1 MGQYDDL
8 YNYDQNSPYNGTG
21 QYDPFVDLGNSGN
34 PTYIPPVPTNPL
46 FIPPSYIADSEKSLT
61 INLIAEDDNQ
71 IGEFFEDGVSKGFG
85 NSINIT
91 YSPSTTFGSK
101 RVYTFESLNVK
112 SLYYYEV
119 EIVSKYKDTLIIAE
133 TIRPAF
139 DPTILPVANMVAF
152 GNYYDF
158 NYTYNI
164 AESISAIQYQYDE
177 QLIVKKYVW
186 NGNTYQQDSTIPYDR
201 VYGAY
206 TLNFETQPTPNVTP
220 VISDNQTIN
229 YEVAFTS
236 NFSNELGD
244 LVQLN
249 YQIFYKDS
257 VVDSDT
263 ITLLDGNTDNKQL
276 ENSIIKDAEI
286 AFTINSNI
294 PNGYSV
300 LNYYYTT
307 KVNALTQQ
315 YGDYS
320 KWNTALNS
328 FKIPA
333 NILSSGGIAVA
344 IVLEKEIKFEEPSIT
359 LNQIQYDIRV
369 KESDTEKITIIP
381 FLTQNADY
389 VLVYLSPE
397 KTLRVP
403 ASDKQ
408 VSIYFEK
415 DFNKVY
421 GSKKI
426 IVVPYS
432 DNYGS
437 GERVE
442 CILTYTSINDYPSI
456 TEITYAENIDIPS
469 FSDGNIDYT
478 VAYSSFAASSVDI
491 FLKLRDNSITPL
503 FQNQPE
509 NGNVNINLKK
519 LRDTYP
525 NWVGSNSITL
535 IIRPYNNS
543 GIEPLV
549 GNDYEVTTNLIFSN
563 FEIDETILEKVI
575 YDAFAQSLSIIEPE
589 SESKYLTHLANF
601 NNNEQIIISSWE
613 TDDFTLS
620 KKSEDNLGNV
630 IVKTDDIVNSII
642 LKLYT
647 PLPANVS
654 ENSTFWITK
663 LMSNPLIET
672 IVLTEQDDLKC
683 PPLKGPNFNIE
694 VDFVKGQSTNF
705 ESLDNIIF
713 SAETTTSEKLVA
725 TYLSSSFVDTDDLNI
740 EYISGSDAE
749 NGYLWNNF
757 VHFSSAKER
766 VDNFVYKVQLIEL
779 YENLALSA
787 STDLLDTGFINSP
800 ASVQELERQKS
811 KKSQLINGFDGFEKT
826 LFNSSSYSLYNS
838 SSITWPYSA
847 SVRVDSSSP
856 LVTNDYGT
864 GWYDTIITLAENFD
878 NNNQNWVQNNI
889 PQYIVNDGNNA
900 SLLLFLSMVGQH
912 FDNIYYHTKS
922 IEKSR
927 GLGYKSKNGI
937 SDKLLFDTLKSLS
950 WDAKNLSAD
959 SSLWNYTFGVDS
971 NSNVKETNP
980 AKQRTNEVWRRII
993 NNLPYLL
1000 KHKGS
1005 RRGIYAL
1012 LSCYG
1017 IPSSNLS
1024 ILEFGGPEINDESK
1038 GKLIT
1043 DVVTTVLNMNSG
1055 SSIELEWKNTDTNRK
1070 PDTIEL
1076 FVKPNYAGAYQ
1087 LISGSGWNVALS
1099 GSIDSKYGTVKL
1111 SISESTNIQT
1121 ITSNLLPIFNNR
1133 FFGIE
1138 VSRTVGSGAD
1148 ATMSLNL
1155 KQFQKERT
1163 IFEYSGTLKLTQ
1175 SNWDSGSTIR
1185 IGNNYTG
1192 SLDEFRLWS
1201 TPLDKDRFFE
1211 HVSYPEMINGNNYS
1225 SSTSDLYFRLDFEY
1239 PKNLYGTNGTSSFI
1253 NVANNIFYPKGFVRN
1268 QFEET
1273 GSIVNVTSTINA
1285 PISASVIGFTSS
1297 PSYPYQFEAID
1308 RSVTLEIPNI
1318 GSSRFSTNKVRFESQ
1333 TDFSGNDVS
1342 GGVDLSYKSRA
1353 TKKAFDQSP
1362 PDSNR
1367 VGLFFSPTK
1376 ELNLDIAKSLG
1387 GFNLDN
1393 YIGNPSDLYKEKYTT
1408 LDDLRKY
1415 YFERFDGRDIYQ
1427 YINLIK
1433 LYEKSMFED
1442 IKQMLPARVKATT
1455 GLLIEPHF
1463 LERSKVQ
1470 HKKPSGE
1477 YSQWDATISKETNL
1491 SGETDKIETQIYT
1504 NTVYD
1509 LSGENNQYE
1518 TTITNPAVEKLIANS
1533 YQYNS
1538 EITASDTTRI
1548 TFEYS
1553 TLNDALI
1560 NTNLN
1565 NSTIISEIDLIN
1577 SNTIVGQN
1585 DYEVLG
1591 FGIYGQNGSAIR
1603 TYYDARGNRKKERV
1617 RVSLI
1622 KEQNTREFTYLTGSA
1637 SGSYTELG
1645 IQTYYETKLT
1655 IQPFSGSVIPSV
1667 GGKIVE
1673 VVPINGYLKSHY
1685 RNTSDLTRGLQ
1696 NSFYYGTKNTSATT
1710 LDGSSPVEVFA
1721 TNPNILKVNK
1731 AGRDA
1736 SEPILEVE

>member
-1 MGQYDDL
+1 MGKYEDL
-8 YNYDQNSPYNGTG
+8 YNYDQNLPYDGTG
-21 QYDPFVDLGNSGN
+21 NYEPFVDLGNGGN
-34 PTYIPPVPTNPL
+34 STYIPPVPTNPT

-61 INLIAEDDNQ
+61 INLLSEADNQ

-85 NSINIT
+85 NSINIV

-119 EIVSKYKDTLIIAE
+119 EIVSKYKDTIVVAE
-133 TIRPAF
+133 VVRPTF
-139 DPTILPVANMVAF
+139 DPTILSSDFNSF
-152 GNYYDF
+152 GNYYNF

-164 AESISAIQYQYDE
+164 EEPITAIQYQYDE
-177 QLIVKKYVW
+177 QLIVKKYIW
-186 NGNTYQQDSTIPYDR
+186 NGNTYQQDSTTPYDR

-206 TLNFETQPTPNVTP
+206 TLNFETQPTTNVTP
-220 VISDNQTIN
+220 VIADNQIIN

-249 YQIFYKDS
+249 YQIFYKDG
-257 VVDSDT
+257 VVDSDI
-263 ITLLDGNTDNKQL
+263 ITLLDGNTDKKQL

-307 KVNALTQQ
+307 KVNALTQE
-315 YGDYS
+315 YSDYS
-320 KWNTALNS
+320 KWNTTLNS

-333 NILSSGGIAVA
+333 NILASGGIAVA

-359 LNQIQYDIRV
+359 LNQTQYDIRV

-381 FLTQNADY
+381 FLTENADY

-415 DFNKVY
+415 DFNNVY

-456 TEITYAENIDIPS
+456 TEIIYAENIDIPS

-478 VAYSSFAASSVDI
+478 VSYSSFAASSVDI
-491 FLKLRDNSITPL
+491 FLKLKDNSITPL

-519 LRDTYP
+519 LRDAYP
-525 NWVGSNSITL
+525 NWAGANSITL

-543 GIEPLV
+543 GIESLV
-549 GNDYEVTTNLIFSN
+549 GNDYEITTNLIVSN

-601 NNNEQIIISSWE
+601 NNNEQILISSWE

-630 IVKTDDIVNSII
+630 IVKTDDIVNSLI

-713 SAETTTSEKLVA
+713 SAETTTSEKLVS
-725 TYLSSSFVDTDDLNI
+725 TYLSSSFDNTDDLNI

-749 NGYLWNNF
+749 SGYLWNNF

-779 YENLALSA
+779 YDNLILSA

-800 ASVQELERQKS
+800 ASFQEVERQKS

-826 LFNSSSYSLYNS
+826 LYTSTSLS
-838 SSITWPYSA
+838 WPYLDESNRYT
-847 SVRVDSSSP
+847 STTSQVSD
-856 LVTNDYGT
+856 
-864 GWYDTIITLAENFD
+864 WYDIIISKAENFD

-959 SSLWNYTFGVDS
+959 SNLWNYTFGVDS

-1017 IPSSNLS
+1017 IPASNLS

-1055 SSIELEWKNTDTNRK
+1055 ESIEVEWKNTNTNRK

-1076 FVKPNYAGAYQ
+1076 FVKPSYAGEYQ
-1087 LISGSGWNVALS
+1087 LISGSGWNISLS
-1099 GSIDSKYGTVKL
+1099 GSTDSKYGTVEL
-1111 SISESTNIQT
+1111 SVSESTNIRT
-1121 ITSNLLPIFNNR
+1121 ITSELLPIFNNR

-1138 VSRTVGSGAD
+1138 VSRTIGSGLD
-1148 ATMSLNL
+1148 VTMSLNL

-1163 IFEYSGTLKLTQ
+1163 IFEYSNTLELTE
-1175 SNWDSGSTIR
+1175 SNWDNGTNIR
-1185 IGNNYTG
+1185 IGNDYVG

-1201 TPLDKDRFFE
+1201 TPLNKDRFFE
-1211 HVSYPEMINGNNYS
+1211 HVSYPEMINGNHYS

-1239 PKNLYGTNGTSSFI
+1239 PKNLALTASFI
-1253 NVANNIFYPKGFVRN
+1253 NVDTNIYFEKGFYRN
-1268 QFEET
+1268 DYE
-1273 GSIVNVTSTINA
+1273 GGVTQPLYSLN
-1285 PISASVIGFTSS
+1285 PSASFTASVVGFTSITT
-1297 PSYPYQFEAID
+1297 YPHQFEAID

-1333 TDFSGNDVS
+1333 ELVS
-1342 GGVDLSYKSRA
+1342 DLSYKSRA

-1408 LDDLRKY
+1408 LDSLRRY

-1491 SGETDKIETQIYT
+1491 SGETNEIETQIYT
-1504 NTVYD
+1504 NNVYD
-1509 LSGENNQYE
+1509 LSGETNQYE

-1533 YQYNS
+1533 YQYES

-1548 TFEYS
+1548 TSEYS

-1565 NSTIISEIDLIN
+1565 NSTKISEIDLVS
-1577 SNTIVGQN
+1577 SNIIVGQN

-1603 TYYDARGNRKKERV
+1603 TYYDGRGNRKTERV

-1622 KEQNTREFTYLTGSA
+1622 KEENTRAFTYLTGSI
-1637 SGSYTELG
+1637 SDRLYTEVG
-1645 IQTYYETKLT
+1645 IETYYETKLT
-1655 IQPFSGSVIPSV
+1655 IQPFSGSTIPTV

-1685 RNTSDLTRGLQ
+1685 RNTNDLTRGLQ

-1721 TNPNILKVNK
+1721 TNPNTLRVNK

-1736 SEPILEVE
+1736 SEPILEIE